1 MQIYIDDVVSL
12 LVTFKEIDYC
22 YCDSFVNL
30 EQILPIDMVKVSQ
43 F

>member
-1 MQIYIDDVVSL
+1 MQIYIDDVASL

-30 EQILPIDMVKVSQ
+30 EQVSPIDMSKVNQ

>member
-12 LVTFKEIDYC
+12 LVTFKEIDYY
-22 YCDSFVNL
+22 YCDSFLNL
-30 EQILPIDMVKVSQ
+30 EQILPIEMSKVNQ

>member
-12 LVTFKEIDYC
+12 LVTFKENDYC
-22 YCDSFVNL
+22 YCVSFVNL
-30 EQILPIDMVKVSQ
+30 EQVLPIDMSKVNK